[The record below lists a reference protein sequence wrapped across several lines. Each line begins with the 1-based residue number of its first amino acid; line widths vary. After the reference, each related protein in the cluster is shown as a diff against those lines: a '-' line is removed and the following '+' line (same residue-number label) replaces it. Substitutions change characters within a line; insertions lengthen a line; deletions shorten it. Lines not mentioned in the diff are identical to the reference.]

1 MIQSYKRK
9 IDFEDKYDAI
19 IIGSGMG
26 SLTTAAL
33 LSKEGKKVLV
43 LERHY
48 VAGGFT
54 HVFKR
59 KGYEWDVGIHYIG
72 EVQNLNSPIRK
83 MFDYVSDQNLKW
95 EDMGEVYD
103 RIIIGDKT
111 YDFVKGVD
119 NFKNKLVSYFPDES
133 DAIEKY
139 IQIVFDCN
147 KTMKKFYIEKALPS
161 YISSLFGSFFRKKYL
176 KYSSKTTFEVISS
189 LTNNKELIKVLKTK
203 NEKQIG
209 EMMKLSEALS
219 SLNYERFQ
227 NFGSDKNPHKEAAFV
242 FNGEVYA
249 GLNAEGFTEKELT
262 FATNSLR
269 ILSGLYGILKPGDII
284 QPYRLE
290 MGTKLKFK
298 NNKNL
303 YDFWGDEI
311 ANFLNKEEQEL
322 IINLASN
329 EYNKVAKLKTLDA
342 NIITPNFKEFKNGS
356 YKTIMVYAKK
366 ARGMMARWIIQN
378 EVNKIE
384 ILKSFN
390 QDKYCFNEELSD
402 GNDWIFTR

>member
-1 MIQSYKRK
+1 MK
-9 IDFEDKYDAI
+9 I
-19 IIGSGMG
+19 
-26 SLTTAAL
+26 L
-33 LSKEGKKVLV
+33 LSPAKKLDFNKQGQQIKES
-43 LERHY
+43 
-48 VAGGFT
+48 T
-54 HVFKR
+54 
-59 KGYEWDVGIHYIG
+59 
-72 EVQNLNSPIRK
+72 P
-83 MFDYVSDQNLKW
+83 
-95 EDMGEVYD
+95 
-103 RIIIGDKT
+103 
-111 YDFVKGVD
+111 
-119 NFKNKLVSYFPDES
+119 
-133 DAIEKY
+133 
-139 IQIVFDCN
+139 
-147 KTMKKFYIEKALPS
+147 
-161 YISSLFGSFFRKKYL
+161 FFLHK
-176 KYSSKTTFEVISS
+176 SE
-189 LTNNKELIKVLKTK
+189 ELIKVLKKK

-378 EVNKIE
+378 EVNKID

-390 QDKYCFNEELSD
+390 QDKYCFNEELSN